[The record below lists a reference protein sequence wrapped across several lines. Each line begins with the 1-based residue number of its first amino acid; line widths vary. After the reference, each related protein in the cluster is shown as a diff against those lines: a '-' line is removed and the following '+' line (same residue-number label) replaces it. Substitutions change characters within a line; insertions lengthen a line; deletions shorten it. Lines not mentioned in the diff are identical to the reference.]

1 MKTVNVHEAKTQLSR
16 ILEDVEKGESY
27 VICRNGRPV
36 ADLVVHKT
44 RRRTAPHPQ
53 LSKVKIRYDPMEP
66 LSPDEWGELA

>member
-1 MKTVNVHEAKTQLSR
+1 MNVHEAKTQLSR
-16 ILEDVEKGESY
+16 ILEDVEKGECY

-44 RRRTAPHPQ
+44 RRRTTPHPE
-53 LSKVKIRYDPMEP
+53 LSKVKILCDPTEP